1 MKNQESRYYAG
12 ILFLYLFFAQNILP
26 AQTLTGIV
34 RDAIT
39 REVLPGV
46 RIKTENTGIL
56 SDREGKY
63 SIQPGAGNYKI
74 ILSYPGYDSLV
85 KTISLRDGETQV
97 MDFVLQPKE
106 YEVEQTVIT
115 GSRMEQ
121 KLDQMPVS
129 TELITSRRI
138 DQISVSSVE
147 PVLEQ
152 TPGITIQDGQPGIR
166 GSSGYAY
173 GAGSRVMIMLD
184 GLPML
189 SGDAGFSQFDML
201 PVDNIY
207 QVEVIKG
214 ASSVLYGSSALG
226 GVINVR
232 TDRPG
237 LKPKT
242 SIRTRIGVYDRPA
255 NPLLK
260 FPRSTPGYVASAHMF
275 HSRRA
280 GNWDITL
287 ASDLVKNTG
296 YRRDDVESS
305 QRVILMTKYYV
316 PKINGLWFG
325 LNASAKQDSSR
336 NFLYWASY
344 EPRMIPAGLGSPDSG
359 MSAGGLTPA
368 PGTVRSQLLRRLAID
383 PSLNYTSKRGDQ
395 HQYRGRILI
404 TDNQNDTRQNSTA
417 VVYFNEYVYQRKWLK
432 EKLSTSTG
440 LNYTYSTVNADS
452 LYGDHYSNAGA
463 AFFQADYMPHSR
475 WILNAGWRY
484 QWVQIDKLPEEQ
496 SPVYRA
502 GASYRIHKATFLR
515 ASWGQGFRVPS
526 IAERFTATT
535 AGGIIVVPNPILQNE
550 RGYSAEIGI
559 RQGFTA
565 GKWKGFGD
573 IAVYRMQFKNMIEF
587 NVYSDS
593 ILKNFAVIS
602 QGVPF
607 RSLNVSDARIEG
619 YEITYGISG
628 KIGVIGIE
636 GSGGYTYTQPRDLN
650 GLPQDSVMNLRPG
663 SIKTFND
670 LTDQIRRSDRPEVL
684 KYRNIHMYKMSLGFT
699 WKNVS
704 LTGFYRYA
712 SNITNI
718 DQPLYL
724 VVNDLAPYLDSRKRA
739 YSVMDINATYT
750 LKAKHTFSFLVH
762 NLWNEE
768 YMIVPGYLAEQR
780 RFTLQ
785 YKWVF

>member
-1 MKNQESRYYAG
+1 MRLQESRHYAG
-12 ILFLYLFFAQNILP
+12 ILFCILFISIQCLP
-26 AQTLTGIV
+26 AQTLDGLV

-39 REVLPGV
+39 QEALPGV
-46 RIKTENTGIL
+46 RVKVGSKGTLTDTSG
-56 SDREGKY
+56 RY
-63 SIQPGAGNYKI
+63 SIPADSGTQI
-74 ILSYPGYDSLV
+74 VSISYPGYDSVRLEV
-85 KTISLRDGETQV
+85 QLKAGEVLNRD
-97 MDFVLQPKE
+97 FALQPLE

-121 KLDQMPVS
+121 KLAQMPVS
-129 TELITSRRI
+129 TELISSRRI
-138 DQISVSSVE
+138 DQLSVSSVE

-152 TPGITIQDGQPGIR
+152 TPGITVQDGQPGIR

-226 GVINVR
+226 GVINIR
-232 TDRPG
+232 TNRPG
-237 LKPKT
+237 LKPTT
-242 SIRTRIGVYDRPA
+242 SIRTRMGVYDRPA
-255 NPLLK
+255 NPLLR
-260 FPRSTPGYVASAHMF
+260 FSRSTPGFVASAHLF
-275 HSRRA
+275 HSRRI
-280 GNWDITL
+280 GNWDLTL
-287 ASDLVKNTG
+287 AADIVENTG

-316 PKINGLWFG
+316 PKVTGLWFG

-344 EPRMIPAGLGSPDSG
+344 TPRMITAGLGSPDSG
-359 MSAGGLTPA
+359 MSEGGLTPA

-383 PSLNYTSKRGDQ
+383 PSINYTSKRGDQ

-417 VVYFNEYVYQRKWLK
+417 VVYFNEYLYQRKWLK
-432 EKLSTSTG
+432 DKLTTSSG
-440 LNYTYSTVNADS
+440 LNYTYSTVDADS
-452 LYGDHYSNAGA
+452 LYGDHYSNAAA

-502 GASYRIHKATFLR
+502 GASYRIHKATYVR
-515 ASWGQGFRVPS
+515 TSWGQGFRVPS

-535 AGGIIVVPNPILQNE
+535 AGGIIVVPNPLLQNE
-550 RGYSAEIGI
+550 RGYSAELGI
-559 RQGFTA
+559 RQGFAA

-573 IAVYRMQFKNMIEF
+573 VAVFRMQFRNMIEF

-593 ILKNFAVIS
+593 ILKNFAIIS

-628 KIGVIGIE
+628 KIGAVQIE

-650 GLPQDSVMNLRPG
+650 GLPEDSVMNLKPG
-663 SIKTFND
+663 SIQTFND
-670 LTDQIRRSDRPEVL
+670 LTDQIRRADRPEVL
-684 KYRNIHMYKMSLGFT
+684 KYRNIHMYKMSLGAT
-699 WKNVS
+699 WKNMS

-724 VVNDLAPYLDSRKRA
+724 VVNDLAPYLDSRTRA
-739 YSVMDINATYT
+739 YSVIDVNATYT
-750 LKAKHTFSFLVH
+750 LKSQHTFSFLVH

-768 YMIVPGYLAEQR
+768 YMIVPGLLAEQR